1 MQTFCRFSLIFL
13 YRAAI
18 FFRNAHTMSVF
29 RRAFCVVFRVPPV
42 SLLWCFFV
50 PPVSLL
56 GRFLCRL
63 CRVVCVFFVLAVQ
76 FLCLVCGVSCTLAV
90 PSQNPRSSLASTV
103 TLPYHPVSLPHLS
116 PVVFVSS
123 SCLTQFSIRRRVA
136 PSAVRKTRSRG
147 TSCMGDSSTSSAC
160 PSVPDASRV
169 PESVQS
175 VHVPSA

>member
-42 SLLWCFFV
+42 SLLGRFFV

-56 GRFLCRL
+56 GRFLCHL
-63 CRVVCVFFVLAVQ
+63 CRVVCVFFVSAVQ

-90 PSQNPRSSLASTV
+90 PSQYSCFYRHTTV
-103 TLPYHPVSLPHLS
+103 SLPYHPVSLPHLS
-116 PVVFVSS
+116 PVVFVSFS
-123 SCLTQFSIRRRVA
+123 SRLRV
-136 PSAVRKTRSRG
+136 VFVF
-147 TSCMGDSSTSSAC
+147 D
-160 PSVPDASRV
+160 
-169 PESVQS
+169 SVQHQAARGS
-175 VHVPSA
+175 VGCAEDKKQGYILHG